1 MLGLSKI
8 AHPNETILLY
18 LHFSKLARLLQK
30 LLIKIEQSND
40 ISSLTSL
47 SRNIDNCYRLKI
59 VKNSLIPV
67 RQIGEGNSIIIE
79 SCCCCLHFDSE
90 IKPSNRFNTRKNIQ
104 LEELFAFYMKD
115 AARIIKVVRLLATSL
130 VPKKSAVE
138 KVGTSWEIGASHLR
152 LAPNQSCVALIAGE
166 V

>member
-1 MLGLSKI
+1 MLTEDDYDIDLLHLKPSKTMLGLSKI

-40 ISSLTSL
+40 ISSLTFL

-67 RQIGEGNSIIIE
+67 R
-79 SCCCCLHFDSE
+79 
-90 IKPSNRFNTRKNIQ
+90 
-104 LEELFAFYMKD
+104 
-115 AARIIKVVRLLATSL
+115 
-130 VPKKSAVE
+130 
-138 KVGTSWEIGASHLR
+138 
-152 LAPNQSCVALIAGE
+152 
-166 V
+166 